1 MAGISQRLWLKQFVQ
16 GRCEVSDYRVKITVS
31 NARIRRA
38 VDAAGYSSVAQMCKV
53 NRIIDVQAAFR
64 LVNMKMSPLTKKGE
78 WRKAVLDLADAV
90 NMLPDDLFNERQK
103 IISLGK
109 NTSSKDI
116 TESEMIAI
124 AEQYVQDDR
133 LEDLRDNSAIREIA
147 EEQVTKLLNNEILD
161 SLSPQQREVLEM
173 RFGFDGSPGRTLEE
187 IGLKLGV
194 HRERVRQIEAKAL
207 RRLRCGGTFKRM
219 QELKELVLEHD

>member
-1 MAGISQRLWLKQFVQ
+1 M
-16 GRCEVSDYRVKITVS
+16 SDYRVKITVS

-38 VDAAGYSSVAQMCKV
+38 IDAAGYSSVAQMCKV
-53 NRIIDVQAAFR
+53 NGLDVGVTFR

-78 WRKAVLDLADAV
+78 WRKAVLKMADV
-90 NMLPDDLFNERQK
+90 LNVLPDDLFNERQK
-103 IISLGK
+103 VIVLGK

-133 LEDLRDNSAIREIA
+133 LEDLQDNSAIREIA
-147 EEQVTKLLNNEILD
+147 EEQATKLLNSVIFNTLFPD
-161 SLSPQQREVLEM
+161 QQEVLKM

-187 IGLKLGV
+187 IGAHFGV
-194 HRERVRQIEAKAL
+194 SRSRIGKIEARAL
-207 RRLRCGGTFKRM
+207 RQLRKKWIIKDIR
-219 QELKELVLEHD
+219 EAKELLLTHD

>member
-1 MAGISQRLWLKQFVQ
+1 MG
-16 GRCEVSDYRVKITVS
+16 DYRVKITVS

-38 VDAAGYSSVAQMCKV
+38 IDAAGYSSVAQMCKEKKL
-53 NRIIDVQAAFR
+53 QASPIFN
-64 LVNMKMSPLTKKGE
+64 LVNMTMPPLTKKGE

-147 EEQVTKLLNNEILD
+147 EEQATSVLNSVILEA
-161 SLSPQQREVLEM
+161 LSTRQRQVLEL
-173 RFGFDGSPGRTLEE
+173 RFGFDGSPGRTLEAV
-187 IGLKLGV
+187 GV
-194 HRERVRQIEAKAL
+194 HFGVSRERIRSIESKAL
-207 RRLRCGGTFKRM
+207 SKLRNRWGKDM
-219 QELKELVLEHD
+219 NKVKELLLTPD

>member
-1 MAGISQRLWLKQFVQ
+1 
-16 GRCEVSDYRVKITVS
+16 VSDYRVKITVS

-38 VDAAGYSSVAQMCKV
+38 IDAAGYSSVAQMCKEKKL
-53 NRIIDVQAAFR
+53 QASPIFN
-64 LVNMKMSPLTKKGE
+64 LVNMTMPPLTKKGE

-133 LEDLRDNSAIREIA
+133 LEDLRDNNAIREIA

-187 IGLKLGV
+187 IATHFGV
-194 HRERVRQIEAKAL
+194 SRSRIGQIEAKAL
-207 RRLRCGGTFKRM
+207 YKIRAVGGYAEETARRGFGERLKRM
-219 QELKELVLEHD
+219 QELKELVFDHD

>member
-38 VDAAGYSSVAQMCKV
+38 IDAAGYSSVAQMCKEKKL
-53 NRIIDVQAAFR
+53 QASPIFN
-64 LVNMKMSPLTKKGE
+64 LVNMTMPPLTKKGE

-133 LEDLRDNSAIREIA
+133 LEDLQDNSAVREIA
-147 EEQVTKLLNNEILD
+147 EEQVTKLLNNEIFNVL
-161 SLSPQQREVLEM
+161 PTRQREVLEM

-219 QELKELVLEHD
+219 QELKGLVLDHD